1 MKRYLAL
8 ALCLLIVTVSRAQN
22 YTEYFA
28 DKTLRVDYIFTGDA
42 SRQNVSLDELSVLP
56 SWAGRRHHLS
66 ELPLQGNG
74 QIIMK
79 DLESGKTIYTTSFS
93 SLFQEWLE
101 TDEAKAVCKGFEN
114 TFLLP
119 YPLRPAEIEI
129 TLLSP
134 RKEVRAHLKHIVR
147 PDDVL
152 IHQKGQTHI
161 TPHKYLLKSGNTD
174 KCIDVAILAE
184 GYTPKE
190 MNIFYQDAEIACE
203 SLFSHEPFK
212 SMKDRFNIVAVASP
226 SDDSGVSVPRLG
238 EWKYTAFNSH
248 FSTFYSDRYLTTR
261 RVKSIHDALAGIPYE
276 HIIILA
282 NTEEYGGGGIYNSY
296 TLTTAHH
303 PMFRPVVVHEFG
315 HSFGGLADEYFY
327 DDDVMTDT
335 YPLNV
340 EPWEQNISTRIDF
353 ASKWEDMLAKGTPIP
368 TPASEQAKYPVGVY
382 EGGGYSAKG
391 IFRPADN
398 CRMRTNEHPTFCPV
412 CQRALQRLIDF
423 YSMYY
428 RILNKE
434 RLLHPVEQEQ
444 IAAIFRKHEI
454 KFKPV
459 FDDYIDKYDW

>member
-184 GYTPKE
+184 GYTPEE
-190 MNIFYQDAEIACE
+190 MNILYQDAEIACE

-423 YSMYY
+423 YT
-428 RILNKE
+428 K
-434 RLLHPVEQEQ
+434 
-444 IAAIFRKHEI
+444 
-454 KFKPV
+454 
-459 FDDYIDKYDW
+459 